1 MSKLTVDAGH
11 HRGPQRAGHRRAC
24 SRRCARSPGDRRPQR
39 HHRRRALR
47 CWRRCELGSGR
58 CEWRGRS
65 GPGGVVGQGAGAGSG
80 GQFVG
85 GPTGGAGVRGT
96 DAGGAGVGVAGFGT
110 PGGSGAG
117 VYGVG
122 SGGSAG
128 GQFVSGA
135 GGPALA
141 LSHAAQPAYRGHIS
155 FAPVSQAATATA
167 GRGSVVR
174 RRQLEDSHRWRG
186 ADDRVR
192 LRTTERWFRLLH
204 SAVWLDVEPDSN

>member
-1 MSKLTVDAGH
+1 M
-11 HRGPQRAGHRRAC
+11 
-24 SRRCARSPGDRRPQR
+24 
-39 HHRRRALR
+39 
-47 CWRRCELGSGR
+47 
-58 CEWRGRS
+58 
-65 GPGGVVGQGAGAGSG
+65 
-80 GQFVG
+80 G

-96 DAGGAGVGVAGFGT
+96 GAGGAGVGVAGFGT

-155 FAPVSQAATATA
+155 FSPVSQQPLQLQGGDLWFDGGSLKIRIA
-167 GRGSVVR
+167 GAVR
-174 RRQLEDSHRWRG
+174 TI
-186 ADDRVR
+186 AFV
-192 LRTTERWFRLLH
+192 
-204 SAVWLDVEPDSN
+204 